1 MNAACWK
8 SGWKGCRY
16 VDGNEREE
24 WQGKQGVLCQWADIQ
39 WDRIAEI
46 KSYYQYPCSFLLAA
60 RKSRDLPMAKANAL
74 ISDPIRALCG
84 NAVILR
90 RIAVA
95 GKAVGRL
102 DHL

>member
-1 MNAACWK
+1 MQPAGNLGGKGVAMWTAM
-8 SGWKGCRY
+8 SGKNGRASK
-16 VDGNEREE
+16 E
-24 WQGKQGVLCQWADIQ
+24 CQWADIQ